1 MTLKEMK
8 KKSRKQK
15 LNNWIGTI
23 ELMFSGLLLL
33 LLIFLWNQVDIPL
46 GILLILEGIIG
57 IVTGSQL
64 MGNNPLTDKLKEEA
78 ESKQREVL
86 ENNINIKEEE

>member
-1 MTLKEMK
+1 MTLREMK

-23 ELMFSGLLLL
+23 ELMFSGFLLV
-33 LLIFLWNQVDIPL
+33 LLIFLWKQIDISS

-64 MGNNPLTDKLKEEA
+64 MSNNPLTDKLKEEA